1 MAELSPGSP
10 AFGTAD
16 LSNCER
22 EPIHLAGS
30 VQPHGVLL
38 LLDDARPA
46 LPVLMASANS
56 ATLLGLDA
64 RELPGRPLGVLGSEL
79 LRQVADRL
87 ANLGDTPL
95 PLQAMVA
102 GRHCEGALHRAPGG
116 GLVLEL
122 AASARPTAVEL
133 QGAERSARIA
143 AAVQRFTSAASIG
156 TLADSIVS
164 VMHELTG
171 YDRVMLYRFD
181 ADGHGSVIAEARDPR
196 LAPWLGHHYP
206 ASDIPAQARRLYLLN
221 RVRGLEDVDAP
232 AAPLLP
238 ALRPDSG
245 QPLDMSHCQLRAM
258 SPMHLQYL
266 RNMGVTASLSASLVR
281 DGQLW
286 GLIAMHHHAP
296 RGVRLALRTAIEL
309 LSEVASTRIAAIE
322 NYAHA
327 QVALLVRRLEQRLI
341 DATSVEG
348 DWRLALLR
356 NPPTLLQPL
365 EATGAALFHQD
376 EILTTGEVPSTPELR
391 ELCAWVDAQPRGNAA
406 ETTFACS
413 AIGRAEPRLAS
424 LTPTACG
431 VIAVK
436 LSNTRADWLM
446 WFRKEQLHTVT
457 WAGDPNKPMEGDDPH
472 ALSPRRS
479 FAAWSEIVRGTAV
492 PWSIAERVMARAVG
506 AALADIIVQ
515 VHAVRLLIAQTQLA
529 QIRATV
535 DAATEA
541 VLVADA
547 KGLLIF
553 ANTAFAA
560 MLGRM
565 PAPGTAVASLF
576 AGSARVAQVLEG
588 LALQPWRGEWALER
602 AGAEPLSTAVR
613 AESVPGRDGRTMGVI
628 VALTDLSEVQRTLQ
642 ARRHLEA
649 ALAQAGA
656 LQAGG
661 ADAQRSSDEVIGA
674 ILTNASLA
682 AMDIA
687 EATTGPTMAPLLEEL
702 EASARRATALYAQM
716 RMLSA

>member
-1 MAELSPGSP
+1 MAELRPEPP
-10 AFGTAD
+10 AFGQAD

-38 LLDDARPA
+38 LLDESRPG
-46 LPVLMASANS
+46 LPVLMASANA
-56 ATLLGLDA
+56 ATLLGVDA
-64 RELPGRPLGVLGSEL
+64 RELQGQPLSVFGSEL
-79 LRQVADRL
+79 QRQVADRL
-87 ANLGDTPL
+87 GGLGDTPL
-95 PLQAMVA
+95 PLQAAVA

-122 AASARPTAVEL
+122 ADSARPTAVDL
-133 QGAERSARIA
+133 QGAARSARIA

-156 TLADSIVS
+156 TLADAIVS

-221 RVRGLEDVDAP
+221 RVRGLEHVDA
-232 AAPLLP
+232 ATAPLQP
-238 ALRPDSG
+238 ALRPDDG
-245 QPLDMSHCQLRAM
+245 KPLDMSHCQLRAM

-286 GLIAMHHHAP
+286 GLIAMHHHTP

-309 LSEVASTRIAAIE
+309 LAEVAATRIAAIE

-391 ELCAWVDAQPRGNAA
+391 GLCAWVDAQPRGNAA
-406 ETTFACS
+406 ETVFACS
-413 AIGRAEPRLAS
+413 AIGRTEPKLAS

-457 WAGDPNKPMEGDDPH
+457 WAGDPNKPMERDNPLT
-472 ALSPRRS
+472 LSPRRS

-492 PWSIAERVMARAVG
+492 PWSIAERVLARAVG
-506 AALADIIVQ
+506 AALVDIIVQ
-515 VHAVRLLIAQTQLA
+515 VHAVRLLIAETQLA

-535 DAATEA
+535 DAATEP
-541 VLVADA
+541 VLVADPQGA
-547 KGLLIF
+547 LIF
-553 ANTAFAA
+553 ANAAFAA
-560 MLGRM
+560 LLGR
-565 PAPGTAVASLF
+565 APQPGAVVASLF
-576 AGSARVAQVLEG
+576 AGSHRVAQVLQG
-588 LALQPWRGEWALER
+588 LAQQPWRGEWALDR
-602 AGAEPLSTAVR
+602 SGAEPLAVAVR
-613 AESVPGRDGRTMGVI
+613 AESVPGRNGTAMGVI
-628 VALTDLSEVQRTLQ
+628 IALTDLSEVQRTVQ

-649 ALAQAGA
+649 ALAQAGSA
-656 LQAGG
+656 QG
-661 ADAQRSSDEVIGA
+661 AQRSDEVIGA

-687 EATTGPTMAPLLEEL
+687 EAATGPTMAPLLQEL